1 MIKKRMLALVL
12 VAIVCLWAPASALAA
27 APNSIVVS
35 GRDATVAAGTEV
47 DSVVVISGDAHIAGR
62 VTETVVVI
70 GGSIYL
76 EPGAEVYGDAV
87 SLGGTI
93 NLQGDARIGG
103 QQVSMGSFSLDNIHV
118 GPFFSNWLG
127 FNLSVWRLLSLLFL
141 GLVVFWLLPQHVQR
155 SNAALELNPLRSV
168 IFGLLGYLALVPMT
182 ILLLITVLGIPLIP
196 LLWLMV
202 IAGRLL
208 GQVSLGLLAG
218 RWLAPKLNLQVTEVY
233 QILLG
238 LLVLGLITAIPV
250 VGGLASLFY
259 GLVGFGAVLW
269 TRFGTRAASLP
280 KE

>member
-1 MIKKRMLALVL
+1 MKKLLTLFLALL
-12 VAIVCLWAPASALAA
+12 VCLAVPGTALAA
-27 APNSIVVS
+27 EPNSIVVS

-47 DSVVVISGDAHIAGR
+47 DNVVVLSGDAHIAGR
-62 VTETVVVI
+62 VTETVVAI

-103 QQVSMGSFSLDNIHV
+103 QQVSMGSFSLDDIHI

-141 GLVVFWLLPQHVQR
+141 GLIVFWLVPQQVNR
-155 SNAALELNPLRSV
+155 SSAAAELNPLRSV
-168 IFGLLGYLALVPMT
+168 VFGLLGYLALIPMT

-196 LLWLMV
+196 ILWLLV
-202 IAGRLL
+202 VAGRLL
-208 GQVSLGLLAG
+208 GQVCLGLLAG
-218 RWLAPKLNLQVTEVY
+218 RWLAPKLNLQTTDVY
-233 QILLG
+233 QMLLG

-259 GLVGFGAVLW
+259 GLVGFGAALW
-269 TRFGTRAASLP
+269 TRFGTKPASLP

>member
-1 MIKKRMLALVL
+1 MKKLLTLFLALL
-12 VAIVCLWAPASALAA
+12 VCLAVPATALAA
-27 APNSIVVS
+27 EPNSIVVS

-47 DSVVVISGDAHIAGR
+47 DSVVVLSGDAHIAGR
-62 VTETVVVI
+62 VTETVVAI

-103 QQVSMGSFSLDNIHV
+103 QQVSMGSFSLDNIHI

-141 GLVVFWLLPQHVQR
+141 GLIVFWLVPQHVHR
-155 SNAALELNPLRSV
+155 SSAAVELNPLRSV
-168 IFGLLGYLALVPMT
+168 IFGLLGYLALIPMT

-196 LLWLMV
+196 VLWLLV
-202 IAGRLL
+202 VAGRLL
-208 GQVSLGLLAG
+208 GQVALGLLAG
-218 RWLAPKLNLQVTEVY
+218 RWLAPKLNLQTTDIY
-233 QILLG
+233 QLLLG

-259 GLVGFGAVLW
+259 GLVGFGAALW
-269 TRFGTRAASLP
+269 TRFGTKAAALT